1 MPWMVLHSGL
11 QWEGM
16 LDNYQ
21 DLFDPLTWSGN
32 NAVSVLIY
40 CQHLAPLCIVLDEGE
55 QFSIFL
61 LQCDIN
67 F

>member
-40 CQHLAPLCIVLDEGE
+40 CQHLAPLCIVLDELGRAV
-55 QFSIFL
+55 QYIFTAV
-61 LQCDIN
+61 
-67 F
+67 